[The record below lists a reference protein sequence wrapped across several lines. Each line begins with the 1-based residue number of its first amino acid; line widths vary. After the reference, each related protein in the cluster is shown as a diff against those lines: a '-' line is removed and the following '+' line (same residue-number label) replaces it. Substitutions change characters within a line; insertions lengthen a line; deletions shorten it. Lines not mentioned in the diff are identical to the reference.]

1 MAGAISIIDK
11 NYNLTKFYTILLEYF
26 AVNKHIYH
34 PNVAQFI
41 MRTLVIAIIVAFF
54 FAVLDTLFLPQNLC
68 TKISVI
74 ISTTE

>member
-11 NYNLTKFYTILLEYF
+11 NYNLTKFYTILFEYY
-26 AVNKHIYH
+26 AVNRYIYH

-41 MRTLVIAIIVAFF
+41 MRTLVITIIVAFF
-54 FAVLDTLFLPQNLC
+54 FAVLYTLFLPQNLC
-68 TKISVI
+68 TKINII